1 MSELKKIAGVVVKY
15 NGKLLLCKRS
25 KNESLPLEWSIPSGH
40 MDKDE
45 LPIDAAV
52 REFKEETHLKIDKK
66 NLNLIGILNGYIK
79 NKTEKTKIIFV
90 YGYNS
95 DKELIPDLKKAK
107 DGKEHTECRYFTKN
121 DLPETKKTKNMMEI
135 LKNF

>member
-15 NGKLLLCKRS
+15 NDKLLLCKRS

-66 NLNLIGILNGYIK
+66 NLNLIGILLK
-79 NKTEKTKIIFV
+79 MTFRRQKKQKI
-90 YGYNS
+90 
-95 DKELIPDLKKAK
+95 
-107 DGKEHTECRYFTKN
+107 
-121 DLPETKKTKNMMEI
+121 
-135 LKNF
+135 